1 VGYILGAVR
10 GGTYRGLQL
19 SFDEDQ
25 AGRSLG
31 NLLQLHQ
38 MESLVE
44 EGVTT
49 YDLGMDMEY
58 KRRWA
63 DDAFT
68 TVSMAILSG

>member
-1 VGYILGAVR
+1 
-10 GGTYRGLQL
+10 
-19 SFDEDQ
+19 
-25 AGRSLG
+25 
-31 NLLQLHQ
+31 
-38 MESLVE
+38 VE

-68 TVSMAILSG
+68 TVSMAILPG